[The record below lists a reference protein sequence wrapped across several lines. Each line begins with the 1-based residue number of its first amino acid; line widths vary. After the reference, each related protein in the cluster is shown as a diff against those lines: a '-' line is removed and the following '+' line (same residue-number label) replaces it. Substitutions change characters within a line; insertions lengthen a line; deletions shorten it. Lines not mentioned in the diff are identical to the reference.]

1 MPQHKSAIKRVRQ
14 NKKRKDRNKNKRSK
28 LKTLIRGVLTET
40 DKKAAEEKLKA
51 AVSYIDK
58 ASNKGIIHPN
68 NGARKKAQLT
78 THVNKL

>member
-14 NKKRKDRNKNKRSK
+14 NKKRKERNKIKRSK
-28 LKTLIRGVLTET
+28 LKTLVKGVLTET
-40 DKKAAEEKLKA
+40 DKKAAEEKLKS

-58 ASNKGIIHPN
+58 ASGKGIIHPN

-78 THVNKL
+78 SHVNNL